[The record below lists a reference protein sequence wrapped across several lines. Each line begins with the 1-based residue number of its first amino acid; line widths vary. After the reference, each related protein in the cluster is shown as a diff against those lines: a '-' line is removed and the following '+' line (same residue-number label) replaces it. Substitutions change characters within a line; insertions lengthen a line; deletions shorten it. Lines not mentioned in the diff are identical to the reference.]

1 MIVFKTFWRIMK
13 QYWWIVF
20 LYVAILTSLSIINLS
35 AAPATDFVDTKPEI
49 TIINQDH
56 TDPSAKPYTKNFL
69 DYLSK
74 NTKII
79 NLTEAETTDALF
91 YQEISMV
98 LYLPEDLESKIL
110 AGEKITLDYRTSGN
124 YTAELSKNLIQRYF
138 ELQRTE
144 ILDSQELP
152 AKSHP
157 SDKISSTLP
166 LDPSKNS
173 STLPLDP
180 SKNSDKI
187 ISNLNQKLNQSPTA
201 KLASKN
207 VTSLSKIAAFFN
219 FASYTIMAIIL
230 YVTCFINASFNKS
243 PVKKRTMV
251 SSLTLKKYNLN
262 LLFANSIFAFAV
274 FILLIILSFFVLGNI
289 IFTPFFLFQIL
300 NTLLYSLA
308 ALTLAELVSTFN
320 LSKDTVSGAVNLL
333 SLAPA
338 FLSGAFVPTYFLPS
352 FVLVIAR
359 IFPSYWYIDTNH
371 KITTMTQFD
380 FNSFLAILP
389 NLLVLVFF
397 SIIFIIGNLILA
409 KKKRI
414 NI

>member
-13 QYWWIVF
+13 RYWWIVF
-20 LYVAILTSLSIINLS
+20 IYVAILTSLSVINLKT
-35 AAPATDFVDTKPEI
+35 APVTDFVDTKPEI
-49 TIINQDH
+49 TIVSQNSSDLG
-56 TDPSAKPYTKNFL
+56 TKPFTKNFL

-79 NLTEAETTDALF
+79 NLKESEITDALF
-91 YQEISMV
+91 YQKISMI

-110 AGEKITLDYRTSGN
+110 SGQKVTLNYRTSGN
-124 YTAELSKNLIQRYF
+124 YTAELSKNLIKRYF

-144 ILDSQELP
+144 ILE
-152 AKSHP
+152 
-157 SDKISSTLP
+157 
-166 LDPSKNS
+166 SKNS
-173 STLPLDP
+173 SKEQPNILSED
-180 SKNSDKI
+180 SEKI
-187 ISNLNQKLNQSPTA
+187 ISRLNQRLDQSPTVR
-201 KLASKN
+201 LASKN
-207 VTSLSKIAAFFN
+207 ATNLSKIAAFFN

-251 SSLTLKKYNLN
+251 SSLHLKKYNFS
-262 LLFANSIFAFAV
+262 LLLANSIFAFSV
-274 FILLIILSFFVLGNI
+274 FALLTTLSFFVLGDI
-289 IFTPFFLFQIL
+289 VLTPFFIYEIL
-300 NTLLYSLA
+300 NILLYTLA

-320 LSKDTVSGAVNLL
+320 LSRDAVSGVVNLL

-352 FVLVIAR
+352 FVLTIAH
-359 IFPSYWYIDTNH
+359 IFPTYWFIDTNN
-371 KITTMTQFD
+371 KITTMTEFS
-380 FNSFLAILP
+380 FNSFLTILP
-389 NLLVLVFF
+389 NLLVLVLF
-397 SIIFIIGNLILA
+397 SIIFIVANLVLS

>member
-13 QYWWIVF
+13 RYWWIVF
-20 LYVAILTSLSIINLS
+20 IYVAILTSLSVINLKT
-35 AAPATDFVDTKPEI
+35 APVTDFVDTKPEI
-49 TIINQDH
+49 TIVSQDSSDLA
-56 TDPSAKPYTKNFL
+56 TKPFTKNFL

-79 NLTEAETTDALF
+79 NLKESEITDALF
-91 YQEISMV
+91 YQKISMI

-110 AGEKITLDYRTSGN
+110 SGQKVTLDYRTSGN
-124 YTAELSKNLIQRYF
+124 YTAELSKNLIKRYF

-144 ILDSQELP
+144 ILE
-152 AKSHP
+152 
-157 SDKISSTLP
+157 
-166 LDPSKNS
+166 SKNS
-173 STLPLDP
+173 SKEQSNIP
-180 SKNSDKI
+180 SEDSEKI
-187 ISNLNQKLNQSPTA
+187 ISNLNQRLDQSPTVR
-201 KLASKN
+201 LASKN
-207 VTSLSKIAAFFN
+207 ATNLSKIAAFFN

-251 SSLTLKKYNLN
+251 SSLQLKKYNFS
-262 LLFANSIFAFAV
+262 LLLANSIFAFSV
-274 FILLIILSFFVLGNI
+274 FVLLTTLSFFILGNI
-289 IFTPFFLFQIL
+289 VLTPFFIFEIL
-300 NTLLYSLA
+300 NILLYTLA

-320 LSKDTVSGAVNLL
+320 LSRDAVSGVVNLL

-352 FVLVIAR
+352 FVLTIAH
-359 IFPSYWYIDTNH
+359 IFPTYWFIDTNN
-371 KITTMTQFD
+371 KITTMTE
-380 FNSFLAILP
+380 FNFSSFLTILP
-389 NLLVLVFF
+389 NLQVLVLF
-397 SIIFIIGNLILA
+397 SIIFIVANLVLS

>member
-13 QYWWIVF
+13 RYWWIVF
-20 LYVAILTSLSIINLS
+20 IYVAILTSLSVINLKT
-35 AAPATDFVDTKPEI
+35 APVTDFVDTKPEI
-49 TIINQDH
+49 TIVSQN
-56 TDPSAKPYTKNFL
+56 PSDLATKPFTKNFL
-69 DYLSK
+69 SYLSK

-79 NLTEAETTDALF
+79 DLKESETTDALF
-91 YQEISMV
+91 YQKISMI
-98 LYLPEDLESKIL
+98 LYLPEDLELKIIS
-110 AGEKITLDYRTSGN
+110 GQKITLDYRTSGN
-124 YTAELSKNLIQRYF
+124 YTAELSKNLIKRYF

-144 ILDSQELP
+144 ILE
-152 AKSHP
+152 
-157 SDKISSTLP
+157 
-166 LDPSKNS
+166 SKNS
-173 STLPLDP
+173 SKEQSNILSED
-180 SKNSDKI
+180 SEKI
-187 ISNLNQKLNQSPTA
+187 ISSLNQRLDQSPSIR
-201 KLASKN
+201 LASKN
-207 VTSLSKIAAFFN
+207 ATNLSKTAAFFN

-251 SSLTLKKYNLN
+251 SSLHLKKYSLS
-262 LLFANSIFAFAV
+262 LLLANSIFAFSV
-274 FILLIILSFFVLGNI
+274 FVLLTTLSFFVLGDI
-289 IFTPFFLFQIL
+289 VLTPFFIFEIL
-300 NTLLYSLA
+300 NILLYTLA

-320 LSKDTVSGAVNLL
+320 LSRDAVSGVVNLL

-352 FVLVIAR
+352 FVLTIAH
-359 IFPSYWYIDTNH
+359 IFPTYWFIDTNN
-371 KITTMTQFD
+371 KITTMTE
-380 FNSFLAILP
+380 FNFSSFLTILP

>member
-13 QYWWIVF
+13 RYWWIVF
-20 LYVAILTSLSIINLS
+20 IYVAILTSLSVINLKT
-35 AAPATDFVDTKPEI
+35 APVTDFVDTKPEI
-49 TIINQDH
+49 TIVSQN
-56 TDPSAKPYTKNFL
+56 PSDLATKPFTKNFL
-69 DYLSK
+69 NYLSK

-79 NLTEAETTDALF
+79 DLKESETTDALF
-91 YQEISMV
+91 YQKISMI
-98 LYLPEDLESKIL
+98 LYLPEDLESKIIS
-110 AGEKITLDYRTSGN
+110 GQKITLDYRTSGN
-124 YTAELSKNLIQRYF
+124 YTAELSKNLIKRYF

-144 ILDSQELP
+144 ILE
-152 AKSHP
+152 
-157 SDKISSTLP
+157 
-166 LDPSKNS
+166 SKNS
-173 STLPLDP
+173 SKEQSNILSED
-180 SKNSDKI
+180 SEKI
-187 ISNLNQKLNQSPTA
+187 ISSLNQRLDQSPTVR
-201 KLASKN
+201 LASKN
-207 VTSLSKIAAFFN
+207 ATNLSKIAAFFN

-251 SSLTLKKYNLN
+251 SSLHLKKYNFS
-262 LLFANSIFAFAV
+262 LLLANSIFAFSV
-274 FILLIILSFFVLGNI
+274 FVLLTTLSFFVLGDI
-289 IFTPFFLFQIL
+289 ILTPFFIFEIL
-300 NTLLYSLA
+300 NILLYTLA

-320 LSKDTVSGAVNLL
+320 LSRDAVSGVVNLL

-352 FVLVIAR
+352 FVLTIAH
-359 IFPSYWYIDTNH
+359 IFPTYWFIDTNN
-371 KITTMTQFD
+371 KIATMTELNFS
-380 FNSFLAILP
+380 SFLTILP

>member
-13 QYWWIVF
+13 RYWWIVF
-20 LYVAILTSLSIINLS
+20 IYVAILTSLSVINLKT
-35 AAPATDFVDTKPEI
+35 APVTDFVDTKPEI
-49 TIINQDH
+49 TIVSQN
-56 TDPSAKPYTKNFL
+56 PSDLATKPFTKNFL
-69 DYLSK
+69 NYLSK

-79 NLTEAETTDALF
+79 DLKESETTDALF
-91 YQEISMV
+91 YQKISMI
-98 LYLPEDLESKIL
+98 LYLPEDLESKIIS
-110 AGEKITLDYRTSGN
+110 GQKITLDYRTSGN
-124 YTAELSKNLIQRYF
+124 YTAELSKNLIKRYF

-144 ILDSQELP
+144 ILE
-152 AKSHP
+152 
-157 SDKISSTLP
+157 
-166 LDPSKNS
+166 SKNS
-173 STLPLDP
+173 SKEQSNITSED
-180 SKNSDKI
+180 SEKI
-187 ISNLNQKLNQSPTA
+187 ISSLNQRLDQSPTVR
-201 KLASKN
+201 LASKN
-207 VTSLSKIAAFFN
+207 ATNLSKIAAFFN

-251 SSLTLKKYNLN
+251 SSLHLKKYNFS
-262 LLFANSIFAFAV
+262 LLLANSIFAFSV
-274 FILLIILSFFVLGNI
+274 FALLTTLSFFVLGNI
-289 IFTPFFLFQIL
+289 VLTPFFIFEIL
-300 NTLLYSLA
+300 NILLYTLA

-320 LSKDTVSGAVNLL
+320 LSRDAVSGVVNLL

-352 FVLVIAR
+352 FVLTIAH
-359 IFPSYWYIDTNH
+359 IFPTYWFIDTNN
-371 KITTMTQFD
+371 KIATMTELNFS
-380 FNSFLAILP
+380 SFLTILP